1 MLDEY
6 LSLYDM
12 GLLFGAEIAARVLE
26 LLKFFN
32 ATTCQL
38 VLGAGALRTA
48 GLRSISAKQLAL
60 SCQVRCCR
68 CCCWGL
74 RGRRCWGRGG
84 AAPAA
89 PGMLRWR

>member
-1 MLDEY
+1 MPPIPPQVLDEY

-12 GLLFGAEIAARVLE
+12 GLLFGAEIAGRVLE

-32 ATTCQL
+32 AQTCQL

-60 SCQVRCCR
+60 SCQVCGIAG
-68 CCCWGL
+68 WL
-74 RGRRCWGRGG
+74 MQ
-84 AAPAA
+84 A
-89 PGMLRWR
+89 